1 MIDIQCLH
9 LEIKKTGTKS
19 LVEDSHHEMAVS
31 RVMKMQKVAGLNN
44 AKLSHNNQSILQT
57 LIQLK

>member
-1 MIDIQCLH
+1 MLAPRD
-9 LEIKKTGTKS
+9 KKTGTKS
-19 LVEDSHHEMAVS
+19 LVEDSHHKMAVS